1 MRLLFALGA
10 LVTLVFAASGAGLI
24 LAATRAGGACCVKG
38 CRCEQGQ
45 CNGSENRF
53 HHFPFVFD
61 FCFRTSGKSGH
72 GARSS
77 LGTRWRCG
85 WLLKKGCSFVILL
98 APSKISTGRLRKG
111 RGGLNSQDGVKRAHS
126 ACRTLAGGRFVNVV
140 RHFATAGMLL
150 NRRTKTL
157 RDRYLWPRKNH
168 NHRHGQKPSCRLK
181 ATIHFLKGSPKPHP
195 VKGPNIFCRNGV
207 ERLSQSTPK
216 SRPQGLNRYT
226 KHDSISPQQKL
237 ESQFG
242 GGRYY
247 LTIGTPLSR
256 RLSTNPVW

>member
-1 MRLLFALGA
+1 
-10 LVTLVFAASGAGLI
+10 
-24 LAATRAGGACCVKG
+24 
-38 CRCEQGQ
+38 
-45 CNGSENRF
+45 
-53 HHFPFVFD
+53 
-61 FCFRTSGKSGH
+61 
-72 GARSS
+72 
-77 LGTRWRCG
+77 
-85 WLLKKGCSFVILL
+85 VILL
-98 APSKISTGRLRKG
+98 APSKISAGGLRKG